1 MTVILAIMIVIV
13 RICWFHYISDK
24 IPWILLQHLLLSF
37 LPLILDFLYY
47 LNILCW
53 SVADSGIYYLICR
66 TSLYQSYQYSIF
78 LSSFIIVIP
87 LDFFSCTNRWEYVL
101 NRKNEFWFRTNYEAK
116 KFKIVKSKI
125 NFEGTEEKIQS
136 HGGLSTELSLSGLAT
151 GEVFSNTTKTLGYFG
166 PIIDCIPEDVKG
178 GILESANVS
187 AGNVLVSVYQRMF
200 WSIVLKIYIWK

>member
-1 MTVILAIMIVIV
+1 MIMILVIMIVIV

-24 IPWILLQHLLLSF
+24 ILRILLQDLLLSF
-37 LPLILDFLYY
+37 LSLILDFLHYI
-47 LNILCW
+47 NILYW

-66 TSLYQSYQYSIF
+66 TSSYQSYQCSIS

-125 NFEGTEEKIQS
+125 NFEGTEEKIQRDY
-136 HGGLSTELSLSGLAT
+136 
-151 GEVFSNTTKTLGYFG
+151 NYKWRKGYRTFVRL
-166 PIIDCIPEDVKG
+166 IRWCTAD
-178 GILESANVS
+178 
-187 AGNVLVSVYQRMF
+187 
-200 WSIVLKIYIWK
+200 